1 MLCAQALGQLLHRKV
16 FKPVQREVEGRKEL
30 EKRLADRKKVR
41 LDYDAYR
48 RKQQNLLQNDA
59 ANSEHYEANLQAAQR
74 TFLKHQQVSP
84 NPNPSPNPKPQP

>member
-1 MLCAQALGQLLHRKV
+1 M
-16 FKPVQREVEGRKEL
+16 QREVEGRRDL

-59 ANSEHYEANLQAAQR
+59 ANGQQYEANLEAVEAAWSKCPLGSAPAR
-74 TFLKHQQVSP
+74 LLRLLRARPAALGSSVLP
-84 NPNPSPNPKPQP
+84 E